1 MGSGFFSSFASGA
14 GRVLAAASI
23 ALLAQPGL
31 ASEWFRG
38 GDAAAGEASFQQVCF
53 ACHGTGGAASITP
66 DIPLLAGQHAGY
78 LVKQLLDYKS
88 GRRTEAQMNALVAAM
103 DEQAFANI
111 AAFLAAQPLAKSG
124 EDAGPAAGLGER
136 IFHEGPANEEIPACR
151 ECHGL
156 NARGV
161 PQEFPSLQGQSSIY
175 IAGQLQALRAGER
188 QDPIMGAVAA
198 GLTDEEI
205 SAVAAYLASL

>member
-1 MGSGFFSSFASGA
+1 MDSEFFSSFIAGA
-14 GRVLAAASI
+14 GRALV
-23 ALLAQPGL
+23 ALLLLINPSA

-38 GDAAAGEASFQQVCF
+38 GDPVAGEASFQQVCF

-78 LVKQLLDYKS
+78 LVKQLLDYKN
-88 GRRTEAQMNALVAAM
+88 GRRNDPQMSALVANM
-103 DEQAFANI
+103 QEQDFANM

-124 EDAGPAAGLGER
+124 EEPAPAAQMGER
-136 IFHEGPANEEIPACR
+136 IFHEGPANGEIPACR

-156 NARGV
+156 DARGV
-161 PQEFPSLQGQSSIY
+161 PQEFPSLKGQSSIY
-175 IAGQLQALRAGER
+175 LAKQLQAFRSGER
-188 QDPIMGAVAA
+188 NDPIMAAVAA

-205 SAVAAYLASL
+205 TAVAAYLASL